1 MTELERVPWATG
13 DERHRLAASLRTLLD
28 TVVRTGADDAELGA
42 AADRVDELTAELAR
56 REFIRTVD
64 MTPTSYRAEMSLVGG
79 ISHPFAPQLRMT
91 QTSDGAYGNVTLGPA
106 CEGGPGLVHGG
117 VLALLLDY
125 ALAWAAA
132 VVARP
137 TMTGTMTLNYLR
149 PTPLGVPLYVDARV
163 VNSEGRKISVEG
175 TISVD
180 GEVTVSTTGL
190 FIALTQQHID
200 TIYRVTPSPA
210 TARAASPAG

>member
-13 DERHRLAASLRTLLD
+13 GSRHRLAASLRALLD
-28 TVVRTGADDAELGA
+28 TVVRTGADDPELDA
-42 AADRVDELTAELAR
+42 AADRIDELAERLRR
-56 REFIRTVD
+56 REFVRTVD

-91 QTSDGAYGNVTLGPA
+91 QTADGAYGTVRLGPA

-132 VVARP
+132 VVAKP
-137 TMTGTMTLNYLR
+137 TMTGTMTLNFLR
-149 PTPLGVPLYVDARV
+149 PTPLDVPLLVDARV
-163 VNSEGRKISVEG
+163 VGSEGRKISVEG

-180 GEVTVSTTGL
+180 GEVTVSSTGV

-200 TIYRVTPSPA
+200 TIYSV
-210 TARAASPAG
+210 AGSSAG